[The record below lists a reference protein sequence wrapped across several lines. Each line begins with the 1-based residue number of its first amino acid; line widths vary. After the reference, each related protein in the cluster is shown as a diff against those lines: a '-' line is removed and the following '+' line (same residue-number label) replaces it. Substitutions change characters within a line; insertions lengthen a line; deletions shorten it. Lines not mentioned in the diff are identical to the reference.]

1 MTISRPVF
9 AAILLAW
16 GCAAYADE
24 KGCDVHGE
32 KEAQL
37 CGYEPTTIGYTKDS
51 DDVGFMDFKIS
62 VRYQLFPE
70 SITKGLNYIADDL
83 GNKYSL
89 YIAFTGRFGQYIGT
103 RDSAPVI
110 GKRFNPKAFLRRW
123 TDMAERDLEKRGY
136 LDLGYGH
143 ESNGQSVTTAGQY
156 AQAQAAAERP
166 EFANDQ
172 LSRGWDYLELVWKK
186 AKYSAV
192 DGLSSYVTLKYFLEN
207 GLLQGAP
214 EEYNGL
220 ENSPQG
226 KPRSQ
231 VNGVAGL
238 LKYSRETEKLWVL
251 EDFKAAAGYETGYHR
266 MSRYNTWRLE
276 LGTKVVQLP
285 VNFWYQTGYGSDL
298 AQYYKKV
305 SSKGIEVQIGSF

>member
-1 MTISRPVF
+1 MSSMMLPRLAIALVLLLPPASR
-9 AAILLAW
+9 
-16 GCAAYADE
+16 ADE
-24 KGCDVHGE
+24 PGCDVHGE
-32 KEAQL
+32 RQARL
-37 CGYEPTTIGYTKDS
+37 CSYEPTTFGYTWDS

-70 SITKGLNYIADDL
+70 SITKGLNHVAEGL
-83 GNKYSL
+83 GSQYGL

-110 GKRFNPKAFLRRW
+110 AKRFNPKVFMRRW
-123 TDMAERDLEKRGY
+123 TDVEHNGY

-143 ESNGQSVTTAGQY
+143 ESNGQSVHTPGQY
-156 AQAQAAAERP
+156 AQAQAAAERID
-166 EFANDQ
+166 FANDQ

-186 AKYSAV
+186 ASYAAPK
-192 DGLSSYVTLKYFLEN
+192 GLSSYMTLKYFLPD
-207 GLLQGAP
+207 GLLQGKP

-220 ENSPQG
+220 ENSPEG
-226 KPRSQ
+226 KPRSE

-238 LKYSRETEKLWVL
+238 VKYQRPTEKWWILQ
-251 EDFKAAAGYETGYHR
+251 DFKAAAGYETGYHK
-266 MSRYNTWRLE
+266 MFRYNTYRLE
-276 LGTKVVQLP
+276 LGTKVNQLP
-285 VNFWYQTGYGSDL
+285 MNVWYQTGYGSDL